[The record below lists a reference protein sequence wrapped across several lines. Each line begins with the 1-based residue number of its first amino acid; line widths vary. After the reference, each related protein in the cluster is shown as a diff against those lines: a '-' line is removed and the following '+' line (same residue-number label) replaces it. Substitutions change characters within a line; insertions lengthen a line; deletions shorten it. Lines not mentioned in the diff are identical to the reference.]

1 MIEIITA
8 FVILT
13 SFVILNKFFRTD
25 LSEELD
31 LLPTDIDYFNGLDH
45 HEEEFAQVIFF
56 SPYLIFAL
64 ITKKKYDP
72 PPLITL

>member
-31 LLPTDIDYFNGLDH
+31 LLPTDIDDFNGLDH

-56 SPYLIFAL
+56 RLI
-64 ITKKKYDP
+64 
-72 PPLITL
+72 